1 MQRTLAVMRRLC
13 AVFACAVCAFAGCGV
28 AGAAEAELLR
38 VNLFPTA
45 KQLPFLLGIERG
57 IFARH
62 GIRLDLQ
69 YTENSTTQRAALADG
84 TVDIVHSA
92 VDNAVA
98 MVEMAGKDVVIVMG
112 GDSGSNEFIVQ
123 PHLNTFADLRG
134 KILVVDATDTA
145 FALQAKKILA
155 NHGLR
160 EGVDYRIKAIGR
172 GAQRLQ
178 AMIDDKSHA
187 AAIMNPPFSV
197 QAVQMGM
204 KSLGRTVDLLGPYQS
219 AGVFVMRSW
228 GREHGPLLEKYLASY
243 VESLRGVFDPAN
255 RADCVRLLM
264 AQLKLSKDEAESTY
278 RLLLDPQIGYV
289 RDARLSPEGF
299 RATLALR
306 AEIENK
312 GGALPPPEKYLDLSY
327 YRRAIATLPR

>member
-1 MQRTLAVMRRLC
+1 MTRTLAALRWYS
-13 AVFACAVCAFAGCGV
+13 AVFALFMCCTTA
-28 AGAAEAELLR
+28 AGAADVELVR

-45 KQLPFLLGIERG
+45 KQLPFLLGNERG
-57 IFARH
+57 IFARR

-69 YTENSTTQRAALADG
+69 YTENSTTQRADLASG
-84 TVDIVHSA
+84 KVDIVHSA

-98 MVEMAGKDVVIVMG
+98 MVEMAGNDVVIVMG

-123 PHLNTFADLRG
+123 PQLKSFADVRG

-145 FALQAKKILA
+145 FALQAKKILLG
-155 NHGLR
+155 HGLR
-160 EGVDYRIKAIGR
+160 EGSDYTIKAIGR

-178 AMIDDKSHA
+178 AMIDDKSNA

-219 AGVFVMRSW
+219 AGVFVMRQW
-228 GREHGPLLEKYLASY
+228 GKTHGPLLERYLASY
-243 VESLRGVFDPAN
+243 VESLRAVFDPAN
-255 RADCVRLLM
+255 RADCERLLR
-264 AQLKLSKDEAESTY
+264 AQLKLSPAEASATY
-278 RLLLDPQIGYV
+278 DLLLDPKIGYV
-289 RDARLSPEGF
+289 RDAKLDPEGF
-299 RATLALR
+299 KATLALR

-312 GGALPPPEKYLDLSY
+312 GAAVPPPEKYLDLSY
-327 YRRAIATLPR
+327 YQRAIESLKR

>member
-1 MQRTLAVMRRLC
+1 MLNTLAAIRRHS
-13 AVFACAVCAFAGCGV
+13 AVFAFALCCAIGTGTAA
-28 AGAAEAELLR
+28 AAEAEAVR

-45 KQLPFLLGIERG
+45 KQLPFLLGNERG
-57 IFARH
+57 IFARR
-62 GIRLDLQ
+62 GIRLELQ
-69 YTENSTTQRAALADG
+69 YTENSTTQRAALANG

-98 MVEMAGKDVVIVMG
+98 MVEMAGNDVVIVMG

-123 PHLNTFADLRG
+123 PHLNSFADVRG

-145 FALQAKKILA
+145 FALQAKKILLGY
-155 NHGLR
+155 GLQAGR
-160 EGVDYRIKAIGR
+160 DYTIKAIGR

-178 AMIDDKSHA
+178 AMVDDKASA

-219 AGVFVMRSW
+219 AGVFVMRQW
-228 GREHGPLLEKYLASY
+228 GRAHGPLLEKYLASY

-264 AQLKLSKDEAESTY
+264 AQLKLSRDEAEATY
-278 RLLLDPQIGYV
+278 KLLLDPAIGYV
-289 RDARLSPEGF
+289 RDAKLDPEGF
-299 RATLALR
+299 KATLALR

-312 GGALPPPEKYLDLSY
+312 GGAVPPPEKYLDLSY
-327 YRRAIATLPR
+327 YQRAIESLRR

>member
-13 AVFACAVCAFAGCGV
+13 AVFAFAVCVFAGCGV

-123 PHLNTFADLRG
+123 SHLNTFADLRG

-145 FALQAKKILA
+145 FALQAKKILV

-160 EGVDYRIKAIGR
+160 DGVDYRIKAIGR

-187 AAIMNPPFSV
+187 AAIMNPP
-197 QAVQMGM
+197 
-204 KSLGRTVDLLGPYQS
+204 Y
-219 AGVFVMRSW
+219 
-228 GREHGPLLEKYLASY
+228 
-243 VESLRGVFDPAN
+243 
-255 RADCVRLLM
+255 
-264 AQLKLSKDEAESTY
+264 
-278 RLLLDPQIGYV
+278 PQIGYV

-327 YRRAIATLPR
+327 YQRAIATLPH